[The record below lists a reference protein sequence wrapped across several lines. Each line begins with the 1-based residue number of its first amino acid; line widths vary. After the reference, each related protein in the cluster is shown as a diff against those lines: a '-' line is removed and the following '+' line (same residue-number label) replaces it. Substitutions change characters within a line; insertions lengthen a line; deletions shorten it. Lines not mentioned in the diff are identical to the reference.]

1 MAEPGTPE
9 VPVPGDTFYGMLGG
23 TERRWLHARG
33 DVRVYQPGYIMTVE
47 GQPAEDVMVV
57 LHGLAAASCRTEGKA
72 EMPLR
77 LYGPGDIIGG
87 ETVLG
92 SGARPETVRALA
104 RCSALVIPA
113 AQFAELHRSAGVA
126 RAFGMAMTRRARDAD
141 QQARTRVAPPLAR
154 LARVLL
160 YFAARTA
167 VGEAG
172 TVTLPVE
179 LSQDTLATW
188 MAASRATV
196 ARQLAELRR
205 RGAVSTGYRTI
216 TITHPARLRL
226 IAGYQCIEAIS
237 DSNGEPPEPARD
249 TRQRPSAVP
258 ASPAA
263 DVQAAR
269 EAKAFLLNRPGAARV
284 LPAQAGQGAALV
296 APGSE
301 VLHADLSSG
310 PIEPMTQREHEVI
323 ELVAMG
329 LSNRAIAERLVVSP
343 RTVERHIANV
353 MLKLGLS
360 SRVQVALWV
369 IETSARWRDE
379 GRYMREVVR
388 QPLARDRAIGGLLF
402 PAGIRIADL
411 TALDVDD
418 VAQPGQV
425 IIRYGKGS
433 GSIAVPVDPYIS
445 VSLSEWKRER
455 ATWPGAGADRALFLD
470 RRGGRL
476 SARSAAKVLVN
487 IVVNAGLVSVRH
499 PETSAGIVRHTF
511 GPSLLRSAGAA
522 DVGTVAELI
531 DC

>member
-1 MAEPGTPE
+1 
-9 VPVPGDTFYGMLGG
+9 
-23 TERRWLHARG
+23 
-33 DVRVYQPGYIMTVE
+33 
-47 GQPAEDVMVV
+47 MVL

-188 MAASRATV
+188 MAASRATA

-226 IAGYQCIEAIS
+226 IAGCQCSEAIS

-258 ASPAA
+258 TSPAA
-263 DVQAAR
+263 DVQAAW
-269 EAKAFLLNRPGAARV
+269 EAFPLNRPGAARV
-284 LPAQAGQGAALV
+284 LPAQAGGGAALV

-301 VLHADLSSG
+301 VLHADLSAG

-329 LSNRAIAERLVVSP
+329 LSNRAIAKRLVVSP

-379 GRYMREVVR
+379 GR
-388 QPLARDRAIGGLLF
+388 
-402 PAGIRIADL
+402 
-411 TALDVDD
+411 
-418 VAQPGQV
+418 
-425 IIRYGKGS
+425 
-433 GSIAVPVDPYIS
+433 
-445 VSLSEWKRER
+445 
-455 ATWPGAGADRALFLD
+455 
-470 RRGGRL
+470 
-476 SARSAAKVLVN
+476 
-487 IVVNAGLVSVRH
+487 
-499 PETSAGIVRHTF
+499 
-511 GPSLLRSAGAA
+511 
-522 DVGTVAELI
+522 
-531 DC
+531 